1 VASQTI
7 AAISANSSNTV
18 NANLTINPVPPPCV
32 SSVELS
38 ADVALGGTSVT
49 GTVFLTSPAPFGG
62 ITVSLLSS
70 SPLAT
75 VGASVTIPEGQ
86 ISASFTIST
95 NPVAALTVVQIKALI
110 PTCTTITATLSI
122 NAPIL
127 QSLGIA
133 PSSIGLLGSATGTVT
148 LNGPAPAGG
157 LTINLSGSTH
167 NIAQGLLNCVL
178 SILTPSS
185 VTVSAGAT
193 TANFNVSATLT
204 VLLSLL
210 NDVTGSVTADL
221 NGVIKTAN
229 ITIRGIL

>member
-1 VASQTI
+1 
-7 AAISANSSNTV
+7 
-18 NANLTINPVPPPCV
+18 
-32 SSVELS
+32 
-38 ADVALGGTSVT
+38 
-49 GTVFLTSPAPFGG
+49 
-62 ITVSLLSS
+62 
-70 SPLAT
+70 
-75 VGASVTIPEGQ
+75 
-86 ISASFTIST
+86 
-95 NPVAALTVVQIKALI
+95 
-110 PTCTTITATLSI
+110 
-122 NAPIL
+122 L

-148 LNGPAPAGG
+148 LTGPAPAGG

-167 NIAQGLLNCVL
+167 NIAQGLFNGLL

-221 NGVIKTAN
+221 NGVIKSAN

>member
-1 VASQTI
+1 
-7 AAISANSSNTV
+7 
-18 NANLTINPVPPPCV
+18 
-32 SSVELS
+32 VELS

-95 NPVAALTVVQIKALI
+95 NPVAALTVVQIQALI
-110 PTCTTITATLSI
+110 PTCTTITATLTI

-127 QSLGIA
+127 QSLGIS

-157 LTINLSGSTH
+157 LTINLSGSSH
-167 NIAQGLLNCVL
+167 NITQGILSGVL

-221 NGVIKTAN
+221 NGVIKSAN